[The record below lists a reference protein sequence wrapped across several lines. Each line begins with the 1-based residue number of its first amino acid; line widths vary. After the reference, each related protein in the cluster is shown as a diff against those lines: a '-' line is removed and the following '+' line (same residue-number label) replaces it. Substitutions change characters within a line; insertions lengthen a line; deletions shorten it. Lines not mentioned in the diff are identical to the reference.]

1 MISLPLPFVIALLLA
16 VLLCLVVARNGS
28 GRGPVIVFLCAC
40 IALVV
45 VVGLR
50 WTFEVKIF
58 RLLQPVMAALLP
70 PAAWLCFS
78 GLRGTM
84 QGPVWP
90 HFLPAGLVLALSALW
105 PWLHPPIDALLA
117 ILFFGYGAL
126 LLWRGLA
133 GPDSLAG
140 ARLSEAPMAGRA
152 AVLAGALLLLSG
164 LVDLAIAL
172 DFGLGDGS
180 HATRIVSAGNMMV
193 LPLLAWATVVMAR
206 SAPQAEAAPR
216 IAAVDTETGPD
227 APGPD
232 DDHVLAE
239 VDRLMAERKLYRDPD
254 LTLDRLSRRL
264 GISARQV
271 SGAINRKL
279 GRNVSQAINEWRV
292 REAMELLAQTDR
304 PVTTIIFDCGFQTKS
319 NFNREFLRIAGTT
332 PSGWR
337 RDVRSKA
344 EAPVNGA
351 AGIAPESR

>member
-16 VLLCLVVARNGS
+16 VLLCLVVARNDS
-28 GRGPVIVFLCAC
+28 GRRPVVILLCAC
-40 IALVV
+40 IALTV

-50 WTFEVKIF
+50 WTFEIQIL
-58 RLLQPVMAALLP
+58 RLLQPVIAALLP
-70 PAAWLCFS
+70 PVAWLCFS

-90 HFLPAGLVLALSALW
+90 HFLPAGLVLTLSALW

-117 ILFFGYGAL
+117 ILFFGYGTL
-126 LLWRGLA
+126 LLRRGLA

-140 ARLSEAPMAGRA
+140 ARLSEAPQAGRA
-152 AVLAGALLLLSG
+152 AALAGALLLLSG

-180 HATRIVSAGNMMV
+180 HASRIVSAGNMMV
-193 LPLLAWATVVMAR
+193 LPLIAWATVVMAR

-216 IAAVDTETGPD
+216 VIAVDTRAGRD
-227 APGPD
+227 APIPD
-232 DDHVLAE
+232 DDHVVAE
-239 VDRLMAERKLYRDPD
+239 VNQLMAGSKLYRDPD

-264 GISARQV
+264 GIPARQV
-271 SGAINRKL
+271 SAAINRKL
-279 GRNVSQAINEWRV
+279 GQNVSQAINEWRI
-292 REAMELLAQTDR
+292 REAMDLLVQTDR
-304 PVTTIIFDCGFQTKS
+304 SVTTIMFDCGFQTKS
-319 NFNREFLRIAGTT
+319 NFNREFLRITGTS

-337 RDVRSKA
+337 RDARSKV
-344 EAPVNGA
+344 EAPVSGA